1 MNCELLIIHLV
12 VKSIN
17 EKAIRSTG
25 WKTDFLIGFP
35 DGLFLLFFATL
46 LIQALNVS
54 VQQFYDLLIWVSL
67 AGTVLVVITSWQ
79 ANRGDPHD
87 ESTLSPKERKKL
99 HQLDINGD
107 TIEQIEQEIAQD
119 ASRWADTLA
128 QEKVQTVNWHPMR
141 ALRSALVAGA
151 CFLLGAL
158 IPCWPYFANENFSAS
173 SRLSSLLVFLS
184 ATLFGI
190 IKANITG
197 QRLWIVTF
205 RYLLLTAGIWLAVY
219 LVRQVIH

>member
-1 MNCELLIIHLV
+1 V
-12 VKSIN
+12 PTK

-46 LIQALNVS
+46 LIQALQVS
-54 VQQFYDLLIWVSL
+54 VQQFYDLIIWVSL
-67 AGTVLVVITSWQ
+67 AGAVLVMITSWL

-87 ESTLSPKERKKL
+87 ESTLSPQERKKL
-99 HQLDINGD
+99 HQLDITRE
-107 TIEQIEQEIAQD
+107 TIEHMEQEIAQD
-119 ASRWADTLA
+119 ASRWANTLQ
-128 QEKVQTVNWHPMR
+128 QEKVQTVSWHPLR
-141 ALRSALVAGA
+141 AVRSSLVAGI
-151 CFLLGAL
+151 CFLAGAL

-184 ATLFGI
+184 ATLFGF
-190 IKANITG
+190 IKARITG
-197 QRLWIVTF
+197 QRLWIVIF

-219 LVRQVIH
+219 LVRQVLIEV

>member
-1 MNCELLIIHLV
+1 MPR
-12 VKSIN
+12 N

-25 WKTDFLIGFP
+25 WRTDFLIGFP

-54 VQQFYDLLIWVSL
+54 VQQFYDLIIWVSL
-67 AGTVLVVITSWQ
+67 AGAVLVMITSWQ

-87 ESTLSPKERKKL
+87 ESSLSPKERKKL
-99 HQLDINGD
+99 HKLDITGE

-119 ASRWADTLA
+119 ASRWAATLQ
-128 QEKVQTVNWHPMR
+128 QEKVQTVSWNPMR
-141 ALRSALVAGA
+141 AVRSALIAGI

-158 IPCWPYFANENFSAS
+158 IPCWPYFANENFPAS

-184 ATLFGI
+184 ATAFGI
-190 IKANITG
+190 IKAKITG

-219 LVRQVIH
+219 LVRMAIAG

>member
-1 MNCELLIIHLV
+1 M
-12 VKSIN
+12 STN

-54 VQQFYDLLIWVSL
+54 VQQFYDLIIWVSL
-67 AGTVLVVITSWQ
+67 AGAVLVVITSWQ

-87 ESTLSPKERKKL
+87 GSTLSPKERKKL
-99 HQLDINGD
+99 HKLDITGE
-107 TIEQIEQEIAQD
+107 TIEQIEQEVAQD
-119 ASRWADTLA
+119 ATRWAQTLQ
-128 QEKVQTVNWHPMR
+128 QEKVQTVSWHPMR
-141 ALRSALVAGA
+141 AIRSALVAGV
-151 CFLLGAL
+151 CFLVGAL
-158 IPCWPYFANENFSAS
+158 IPSWPYFANENFSVS

-184 ATLFGI
+184 ATVFGI
-190 IKANITG
+190 VKAKITG

-219 LVRQVIH
+219 LVRVAIGS